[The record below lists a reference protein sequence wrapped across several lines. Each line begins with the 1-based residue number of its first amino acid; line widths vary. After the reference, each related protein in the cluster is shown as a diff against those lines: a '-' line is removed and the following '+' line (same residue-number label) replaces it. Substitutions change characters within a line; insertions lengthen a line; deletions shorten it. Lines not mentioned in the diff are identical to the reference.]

1 MVLDKKPCRIACH
14 KKWTS
19 CLREKL
25 TFQSLINKQRKK
37 ARKKVKA
44 NCNFKLL
51 PTLFENM
58 KRYKGRKIT
67 RHLYC
72 TVYCTMHVSENV
84 EFTKFLPVI
93 ITPSPCRIEV

>member
-1 MVLDKKPCRIACH
+1 
-14 KKWTS
+14 
-19 CLREKL
+19 
-25 TFQSLINKQRKK
+25 
-37 ARKKVKA
+37 
-44 NCNFKLL
+44 
-51 PTLFENM
+51 M